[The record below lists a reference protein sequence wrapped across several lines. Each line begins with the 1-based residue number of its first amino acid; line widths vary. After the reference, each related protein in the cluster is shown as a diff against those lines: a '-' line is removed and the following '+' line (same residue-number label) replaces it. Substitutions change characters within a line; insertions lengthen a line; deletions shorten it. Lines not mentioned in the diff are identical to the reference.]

1 MATWTG
7 YEITPA
13 VLAQADAWKSRFLQG
28 SSSVFSDQALWTTE
42 NLAELRTHF
51 VDNPILGDQK
61 FYEKLA
67 LQLEG
72 ARPEVAKLAAEAL
85 WLLLMFVGDSYF
97 GAATKT
103 DRIREVWEL
112 SGNQLPQTAALN
124 ADALAGVVNPGAAF
138 LTKIPDGYGFLV
150 QLLLA
155 WKQTPAE
162 NRAKLLDDA
171 PWELCEWVAS
181 NDGSAVRAFRHM
193 FLYFCYP
200 AYFERI
206 CSRNHKKQ
214 LYVLIVTEDLL
225 AQNPIIL
232 ALNPK

>member
-7 YEITPA
+7 YETTPA
-13 VLAQADAWKSRFLQG
+13 VLAQSDAWKEGCLKGNG
-28 SSSVFSDQALWTTE
+28 SIFSDQALWTAD
-42 NLAELRTHF
+42 NFAELRTHF

-72 ARPEVAKLAAEAL
+72 ARPEVSKLAAEAL

-112 SGNQLPQTAALN
+112 SGDQLPQTATLD
-124 ADALAGVVNPGAAF
+124 ADALAGVANPGTAF
-138 LTKIPDGYGFLV
+138 LTKIPDEFGFLIG
-150 QLLLA
+150 LLVA
-155 WKQTPAE
+155 WKQMPVE
-162 NRAKLLDDA
+162 NRATLLDDA
-171 PWELCEWVAS
+171 PWKLCEWVAS

-200 AYFERI
+200 SYFERI
-206 CSRNHKKQ
+206 CSRNHKQK
-214 LYVLIVTEDLL
+214 LYGSFV
-225 AQNPIIL
+225 
-232 ALNPK
+232 